1 MPSTSSLL
9 KIFSPIH
16 SFGGEGQIVILKI
29 TDPNSPFFFFFY
41 LKIQQ
46 PNVTIDI
53 PVSGS
58 DTIIVALKTKY
69 SRIQC
74 WACGFHLESWEATVL
89 GGRRMAFGYPVLSL
103 MPRCCLSAP
112 AIVAMYAILFDALP
126 PLLSV
131 QCLESPVGKRK
142 RSMTVSPSQDP
153 SFSGLNQV
161 WNCLLFQ
168 PQPQIHVL
176 FFLIVL
182 ITFI

>member
-9 KIFSPIH
+9 KIFSPIP
-16 SFGGEGQIVILKI
+16 SFWGEGQIVVSKI
-29 TDPNSPFFFFFY
+29 ADPNSPFFY
-41 LKIQQ
+41 LKIKE

-58 DTIIVALKTKY
+58 DTIIVALKPKY
-69 SRIQC
+69 SRIKC
-74 WACGFHLESWEATVL
+74 SWACDFYLENWEATVL

-103 MPRCCLSAP
+103 LPRCCLSAP

-182 ITFI
+182 F

>member
-9 KIFSPIH
+9 KIFFPHTFFWGGRADCGFKDCRSKFPI
-16 SFGGEGQIVILKI
+16 
-29 TDPNSPFFFFFY
+29 FY
-41 LKIQQ
+41 LKIKE

-58 DTIIVALKTKY
+58 DTIIVALKTEY

-74 WACGFHLESWEATVL
+74 SWACDFYLENWEATVL